1 MKVLT
6 LENQLKTYIIDVKS
20 STKFMN
26 LLEINDL
33 VMRLVSTKK
42 NILYLLVYRLI
53 TLALLLP
60 ILTATMENVFS
71 VMKIVKTRLHNRIN
85 YQFFFDCLI
94 KHIEKDA
101 FNSVNNQIII
111 HYYHENSH
119 RSIMNF
125 FLLLFLNYKLLLV
138 LCLCK

>member
-1 MKVLT
+1 MWSLA
-6 LENQLKTYIIDVKS
+6 Q
-20 STKFMN
+20 N
-26 LLEINDL
+26 LWIYWKLMILLWDWWAQ
-33 VMRLVSTKK
+33 KK
-42 NILYLLVYRLI
+42 YILYPLVYRLI

-60 ILTATMENVFS
+60 ILTATMEKVFS
-71 VMKIVKTRLHNRIN
+71 VKKIVKTRLHNRIN

-119 RSIMNF
+119 RSIMNL

-138 LCLCK
+138 LCLCKWLNDFRD